1 MAGNSH
7 KHFVLITYIQ
17 CYLNVEVDK
26 NKPPDV
32 IDSTILSLN
41 PLLFDVEDTA
51 KLQLTD
57 KIVANSLCD
66 GENMNDEPP
75 KEEPEEKET
84 IEI

>member
-1 MAGNSH
+1 
-7 KHFVLITYIQ
+7 
-17 CYLNVEVDK
+17 
-26 NKPPDV
+26 
-32 IDSTILSLN
+32 
-41 PLLFDVEDTA
+41 
-51 KLQLTD
+51 LTD